1 MSDKEINKPHDQV
14 ERNNQGD
21 RTSESTSKDS
31 VISGDR
37 KDHQAL
43 HQEASKA
50 GHTFDTFSDNNHDQS
65 FKAIQPAADTFGI
78 DFGDG
83 TIETSKGKVA
93 KPHTQEFFEAK
104 AQGAMKD
111 FQNLD
116 QQPNYRADQVIAA
129 NVTNPPVIRSDATLP
144 ALEAPAKE
152 TKISQGLPNDYDAH
166 TFYESGEALRPVVEA
181 TGDLG
186 KAVIESG
193 LEAGKQAFENATH
206 PFRGKIDSTLKEIPE
221 SAWSKA
227 YESFPQFQQTGLS
240 KQQTVEVMKAIV
252 RNELYHY
259 DSIDQQTDDDVKAGK
274 TPFLAQMKYKPEDR
288 LTLGYAQLSISA
300 VHEREAEYPEQ
311 VDFKGHEKAALM
323 DPENTPV
330 LVAATLVH
338 NIEMYRRHQIPV
350 TEKSLGYS
358 YNPPAGRILPS
369 QKDLDTSNH
378 AENVMR
384 HLAIIRG
391 EVQPKPDER

>member
-1 MSDKEINKPHDQV
+1 M
-14 ERNNQGD
+14 
-21 RTSESTSKDS
+21 
-31 VISGDR
+31 
-37 KDHQAL
+37 
-43 HQEASKA
+43 
-50 GHTFDTFSDNNHDQS
+50 
-65 FKAIQPAADTFGI
+65 
-78 DFGDG
+78 
-83 TIETSKGKVA
+83 
-93 KPHTQEFFEAK
+93 
-104 AQGAMKD
+104 
-111 FQNLD
+111 
-116 QQPNYRADQVIAA
+116 
-129 NVTNPPVIRSDATLP
+129 
-144 ALEAPAKE
+144 
-152 TKISQGLPNDYDAH
+152 
-166 TFYESGEALRPVVEA
+166 
-181 TGDLG
+181 
-186 KAVIESG
+186 
-193 LEAGKQAFENATH
+193 
-206 PFRGKIDSTLKEIPE
+206 KEIPE

-227 YESFPQFQQTGLS
+227 YESFPQFQQAGLS